1 MDRMCLNT
9 AVCVQQPARKGN
21 DDHGSGTESED
32 RRVHRGKQGAAAA
45 GHCRAGGHRQRGGH
59 PGRGRTL
66 RQGPPCRTGQDAGA
80 GSRHG
85 TCHPQ
90 LRELHGLRRAGR
102 CRSGKVSGHHLPCGR
117 CAGGQRLDGRP
128 LQDAHPGRLAAG
140 PRRLGRQGPYG
151 GCPVRPQVP
160 QGAGL

>member
-1 MDRMCLNT
+1 MDRMCLNI

-21 DDHGSGTESED
+21 DDHGSGTESEN

-66 RQGPPCRTGQDAGA
+66 RQAPVPRWTRRWSWQPAWALPPATARTTWATQSWPVPTPKSIWPPSAMWTWCRWAT
-80 GSRHG
+80 
-85 TCHPQ
+85 
-90 LRELHGLRRAGR
+90 AGR
-102 CRSGKVSGHHLPCGR
+102 PTPSR
-117 CAGGQRLDGRP
+117 CASRTAGCW
-128 LQDAHPGRLAAG
+128 AAAS
-140 PRRLGRQGPYG
+140 RTTRPYG
-151 GCPVRPQVP
+151 GHLVRPQVP